1 MRVLISLA
9 ALYILMSGLALAA
22 QEKAE
27 GEKPD
32 PLLSEIAASI
42 DSYKTR
48 TITMRLKLKYV
59 DRIFEKIIFYD
70 RKNHDIEF
78 DYSSKETKKI
88 IANDMLNVHE
98 GLEYNVTF
106 TVKNRGS
113 AGNVV
118 ADLKGFKPV
127 IFDAMP

>member
-1 MRVLISLA
+1 MKTLTPAIIMF
-9 ALYILMSGLALAA
+9 ILLTCFPLGA
-22 QEKAE
+22 QEKAAE
-27 GEKPD
+27 EKQN

-42 DSYKTR
+42 DTYKTR
-48 TITMRLKLKYV
+48 TVTLRLKLKHV

-78 DYSSKETKKI
+78 DYSAREMKKKL
-88 IANDMLNVHE
+88 AADMLNVHE

-106 TVKNRGS
+106 TVRDRGS
-113 AGNVV
+113 AGNIV

>member
-1 MRVLISLA
+1 MK
-9 ALYILMSGLALAA
+9 ALASLIAMCMILSCLPLKA
-22 QEKAE
+22 QEKADA
-27 GEKPD
+27 EKQNP
-32 PLLSEIAASI
+32 PLSEIAVSI
-42 DSYKTR
+42 DTYKTR
-48 TITMRLKLKYV
+48 TVTLRLKLKHV

-78 DYSSKETKKI
+78 DYSARETKKRL
-88 IANDMLNVHE
+88 AADMLNVHE

-106 TVKNRGS
+106 TVRDRGS
-113 AGNVV
+113 AGNIV

>member
-1 MRVLISLA
+1 MALCVLLSC
-9 ALYILMSGLALAA
+9 LALAA
-22 QEKAE
+22 QD
-27 GEKPD
+27 KPDKPDALKQD

-48 TITMRLKLKYV
+48 TVTLRLKLKHV

-70 RKNHDIEF
+70 RKNHDVEF
-78 DYSSKETKKI
+78 DYSAKETKKRL
-88 IANDMLNVHE
+88 ADDMLNVHE

-106 TVKNRGS
+106 TVRDRGS
-113 AGNVV
+113 AGNIV